1 MPLTPQ
7 QLIDLPGYG
16 AAEKTL
22 RKEGRWNVTA
32 TDTERIEWMAANV
45 SKMVR
50 DDGNALW
57 TFTIDG
63 EGYDAEHLRFDIDDA
78 ATQEEAQ

>member
-22 RKEGRWNVTA
+22 RKEGRWDVTS

-50 DDGNALW
+50 DDGDALW

-63 EGYDAEHLRFDIDDA
+63 EGYDPEHLRDDIDYA
-78 ATQEEAQ
+78 ATQEETQ